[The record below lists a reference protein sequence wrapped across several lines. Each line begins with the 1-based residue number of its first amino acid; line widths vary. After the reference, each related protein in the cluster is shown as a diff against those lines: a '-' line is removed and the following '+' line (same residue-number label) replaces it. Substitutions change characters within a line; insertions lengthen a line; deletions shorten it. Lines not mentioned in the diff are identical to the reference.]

1 MVNMKIF
8 KVRKVNGFT
17 LIELM
22 FAVAI
27 IGILLV
33 IALPSYS
40 DYVARGDRAA
50 GRAALLEA
58 QQFMERFYAVNDA
71 YNQDKAGTAV
81 ALPVRLQTAPVEAP
95 KYNITIS
102 ASAANSYTLTATSIN
117 GDSKCGNL
125 TLTNAGVKDRTG
137 TVLSVADCWK

>member
-1 MVNMKIF
+1 MNVYKANREK
-8 KVRKVNGFT
+8 GFT

-22 FAVAI
+22 FAIAI

-33 IALPSYS
+33 IALPSYR
-40 DYVARGDRAA
+40 DYVVRGDRAA
-50 GRAALLEA
+50 ARAALLEA

-71 YNQDKAGTAV
+71 YNADKAGNAV

-95 KYNITIS
+95 KYNISIS

-117 GDSKCGNL
+117 GDAKCGNL

-137 TVLSVADCWK
+137 TALTVADCWK